1 MRVCLINPPLIYLAM
16 QGKPTAYPQLE
27 LAYVAAVLEKEHDVS
42 IIDASAEGLNN
53 IEPIDKSNCKIGLSN
68 KDIARQINWW
78 SPDIVVIH
86 MMYGGRV
93 QTGLDAAAT
102 VKDVD
107 KRIVTVL
114 EGLYPTTRQLECLSN
129 PHVDFIVREEP
140 EYTMLE
146 LVNTLEKGKKV
157 DIKKV
162 KGISYLKDGKVINT
176 PSRPY
181 IEDLDFLPFPARHL
195 LPMNTYFETTGE
207 SQPFLLKN
215 GKRQTAMLSSR
226 GCPQE
231 CIFCFNHLMTGR
243 SWRGRSPKNVVNE
256 IEQLVRTYGIKQITF
271 SDINMTCDRKR
282 METICDLMVE
292 RDLDIDWYVPQGV
305 RADHLDG
312 ALLKK
317 MSAAGCRGIC
327 VAPESGVQRIVNQI
341 NKNVDLKAVKKTVV
355 LAKKE
360 GIDVGAYFI
369 FGFPGET
376 KQDMEK
382 TVHFARKLRKLG
394 ATHFLFNIATPIYG
408 TDLYEQAKSGDFLR
422 ETFTDSLSIVYP
434 SIETPEFNGHYLR
447 DLCLNANKS
456 LNSTRTELLKSSVAM
471 GNQ

>member
-1 MRVCLINPPLIYLAM
+1 
-16 QGKPTAYPQLE
+16 
-27 LAYVAAVLEKEHDVS
+27 
-42 IIDASAEGLNN
+42 
-53 IEPIDKSNCKIGLSN
+53 
-68 KDIARQINWW
+68 
-78 SPDIVVIH
+78 
-86 MMYGGRV
+86 
-93 QTGLDAAAT
+93 
-102 VKDVD
+102 
-107 KRIVTVL
+107 
-114 EGLYPTTRQLECLSN
+114 
-129 PHVDFIVREEP
+129 
-140 EYTMLE
+140 
-146 LVNTLEKGKKV
+146 
-157 DIKKV
+157 
-162 KGISYLKDGKVINT
+162 
-176 PSRPY
+176 
-181 IEDLDFLPFPARHL
+181 
-195 LPMNTYFETTGE
+195 
-207 SQPFLLKN
+207 
-215 GKRQTAMLSSR
+215 
-226 GCPQE
+226 
-231 CIFCFNHLMTGR
+231 
-243 SWRGRSPKNVVNE
+243 
-256 IEQLVRTYGIKQITF
+256 
-271 SDINMTCDRKR
+271 
-282 METICDLMVE
+282 
-292 RDLDIDWYVPQGV
+292 
-305 RADHLDG
+305 
-312 ALLKK
+312 